1 MGFLQNNWLFQLMAC
16 EEDLAFTLVAIISL
30 LCFDHSFVVSWERSY
45 TEMKKTIAILRAL
58 VEVMESLS
66 KDADPYGVG
75 RQITEE
81 VHIIYIRLI
90 FTSKIPFVSF

>member
-1 MGFLQNNWLFQLMAC
+1 
-16 EEDLAFTLVAIISL
+16 
-30 LCFDHSFVVSWERSY
+30 
-45 TEMKKTIAILRAL
+45 MKKTIAILRAL

-90 FTSKIPFVSF
+90 FTTKIPFVSF